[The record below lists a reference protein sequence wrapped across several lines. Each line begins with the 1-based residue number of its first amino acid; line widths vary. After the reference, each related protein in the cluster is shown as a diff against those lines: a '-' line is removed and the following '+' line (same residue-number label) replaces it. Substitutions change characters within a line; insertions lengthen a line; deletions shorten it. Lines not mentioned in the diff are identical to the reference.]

1 MTIFSATSPLV
12 AVSLAEDTEYLEGL
26 DALADADK
34 IFFAEAMILWLY
46 ELRKREGGRERFKQA
61 LIIEEGHRVLSHNML
76 NSGALSGTLTQCLP
90 AAMRQ
95 E

>member
-12 AVSLAEDTEYLEGL
+12 AVSLAEDTEYLEEL

-46 ELRKREGGRERFKQA
+46 ELGKREGGRERFKHA
-61 LIIEEGHRVLSHNML
+61 LVIEEGHHILSHNML
-76 NSGALSGTLTQCLP
+76 NSGALSGTLSQCLP